1 MIQIPVEDLVFV
13 VCALLGG
20 SLLLIMVVFDDILGG
35 ILDALHVGF
44 DIGGTSVTPL
54 LLGFISM
61 FGVGGLF
68 ATQVLSVHGGAAAS
82 VGAVFGAAG
91 AFLAWGMF
99 GLLRRSESPDAFSLD
114 DLIGRQASVA
124 VAIPAGRLG
133 SVYVKAEG
141 QTHEVSATASVD
153 VAPGTTVSI
162 TGVSGPGLV
171 VAPLAPNA
179 GARTGT
185 DAGS

>member
-1 MIQIPVEDLVFV
+1 VIEVPIEDLVFV

-68 ATQVLSVHGGAAAS
+68 ATQVLQVHGGTAAT

-91 AFLAWGMF
+91 AFLAWGLF
-99 GLLRRSESPDAFSLD
+99 GILRRSESPDPFSLD
-114 DLIGRQASVA
+114 DLVGRRASVA

-141 QTHEVSATASVD
+141 QTHEVTATSSVD
-153 VAPGTTVSI
+153 VPPGTTVSI
-162 TGVSGPGLV
+162 TGVSGPGLI
-171 VAPLAPNA
+171 VAPLAPEADSNA
-179 GARTGT
+179 V
-185 DAGS
+185 S

>member
-1 MIQIPVEDLVFV
+1 VIQVPVEDLVFV

-68 ATQVLSVHGGAAAS
+68 ATQVIQVHGGSAATI
-82 VGAVFGAAG
+82 GAVFGAAG
-91 AFLAWGMF
+91 AFLAWGLF

-114 DLIGRQASVA
+114 DLVGRQASVA

-141 QTHEVSATASVD
+141 QTHEVTATAPVD

-171 VAPLAPNA
+171 VAPLAP
-179 GARTGT
+179 
-185 DAGS
+185 DAGTSAGTTAGS

>member
-1 MIQIPVEDLVFV
+1 VITIPLEDLVFV
-13 VCALLGG
+13 VCALIGG

-68 ATQVLSVHGGAAAS
+68 ATQVLSLHGGSAATI
-82 VGAVFGAAG
+82 GAVFGAAG
-91 AFLAWGMF
+91 AFLAWGLF
-99 GLLRRSESPDAFSLD
+99 GILRRSESPNPFSLQ
-114 DLIGRQASVA
+114 DLVGREASVA

-171 VAPLAPNA
+171 VAPRAPGGGTNA
-179 GARTGT
+179 G
-185 DAGS
+185 S